1 MLWEWEKVSIVRL
14 LWNATAF
21 GHELA
26 HWYFPD
32 WDALAEENQRI
43 WEVYYQPRPLYESWE
58 SWQAWLDE
66 YREHVLD
73 MQEIYAG
80 HGGRRSKERRP

>member
-1 MLWEWEKVSIVRL
+1 
-14 LWNATAF
+14 
-21 GHELA
+21 
-26 HWYFPD
+26 
-32 WDALAEENQRI
+32 LAEENQRI

-73 MQEIYAG
+73 MQGIYAR